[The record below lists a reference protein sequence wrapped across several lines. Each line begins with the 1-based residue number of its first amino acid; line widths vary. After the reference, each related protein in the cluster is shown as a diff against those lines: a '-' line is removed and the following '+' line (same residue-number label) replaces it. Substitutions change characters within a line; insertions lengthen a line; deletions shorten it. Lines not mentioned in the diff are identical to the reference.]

1 MKKNIL
7 LIGGAGFLG
16 SRLAANFSGDGWHV
30 GILDRILPDGDGW
43 NAECF
48 TGELRDMHLLR
59 RALKKFSRVVYLA
72 HETRTAPAAD
82 RLPANFLG
90 NIELLLLVLEEFQ
103 ESQAEDFVLL
113 SSGGAVYGEPEF
125 LPIPEDHPT
134 RPRSPYGIA
143 KLTMEKYLDMVAEQ
157 KGFRHLEIRPSNP
170 YGPGQNFQ
178 AAQGIVAVAMAR
190 IARGEPITIRG
201 DGSAT
206 KDYIFIGDFAEA
218 CVKLVSSPGAAGA
231 FNIGSGRGAP
241 LNEVLSRI
249 EKVVGKKA
257 DLIFEPA
264 QPGDVSAN
272 VLDISKVSGAIDW
285 NPRTELDDGIAQ
297 TWSWMK
303 PRLFRRSED

>member
-1 MKKNIL
+1 MKKNVL

-16 SRLAANFSGDGWHV
+16 SRMAAGFSGDGWDV
-30 GILDRILPDGDGW
+30 GIFDRVRPAEGGF

-59 RALKKFSRVVYLA
+59 QALAKYSRVVYLA

-90 NIELLLLVLEEFQ
+90 NIELLLMVLEETQ
-103 ESQAEDFVLL
+103 ESGAEDFIFL
-113 SSGGAVYGEPEF
+113 SSGGAVYGEPES
-125 LPIPEDHPT
+125 LPIGEDHQM

-143 KLTMEKYLDMVAEQ
+143 KLTMEKYLTMLAEQ
-157 KGFRHLEIRPSNP
+157 RGFRHLAIRPSNP

-178 AAQGIVAVAMAR
+178 SVQGVVAVAMAR
-190 IARGEPITIRG
+190 IARGEQITIRG
-201 DGSAT
+201 DGSVT
-206 KDYIFIGDFAEA
+206 KDYIFISDFAEA
-218 CVKLVSSPGAAGA
+218 CVKLVSNPDAAGA
-231 FNIGSGRGAP
+231 FNIGSGQGTP

-264 QPGDVSAN
+264 QPWDVTAN
-272 VLDISKVSGAIDW
+272 VLDISKIRGTVDW
-285 NPRTELDDGIAQ
+285 YPRTLFDDGLVQ

-303 PRLFRRSED
+303 PKIFRRSEE